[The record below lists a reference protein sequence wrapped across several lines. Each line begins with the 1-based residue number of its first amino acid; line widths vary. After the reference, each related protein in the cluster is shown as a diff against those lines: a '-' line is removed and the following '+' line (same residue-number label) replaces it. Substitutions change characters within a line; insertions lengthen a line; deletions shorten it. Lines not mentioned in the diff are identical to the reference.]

1 MNLHSC
7 MHACMKWVCSFK
19 ALVRVSE
26 MGLGSM
32 TYLRC
37 WYVICVCWFKSL
49 EYTWR
54 INIVFVQTTAGR
66 EVTSWCEF
74 KMYCPVAARM

>member
-1 MNLHSC
+1 

-32 TYLRC
+32 TYLGC
-37 WYVICVCWFKSL
+37 WYVIHVCWFKSL
-49 EYTWR
+49 EYHWR

-66 EVTSWCEF
+66 EVLAGVNLKSIALLLRECDG
-74 KMYCPVAARM
+74 